1 MLMVL
6 MTTQISKKKTMSSMV
21 TVDND
26 IPQVIV
32 TVCHS
37 VADTMDNHLPRVMVT
52 VCCGA
57 VESDTVT
64 VTITT
69 MTK

>member
-1 MLMVL
+1 MLMML

-21 TVDND
+21 TVDNN
-26 IPQVIV
+26 ILWVTV
-32 TVCHS
+32 TVCHG
-37 VADTMDNHLPRVMVT
+37 VADTMDNHLLQVTVT

-57 VESDTVT
+57 VESDTMT